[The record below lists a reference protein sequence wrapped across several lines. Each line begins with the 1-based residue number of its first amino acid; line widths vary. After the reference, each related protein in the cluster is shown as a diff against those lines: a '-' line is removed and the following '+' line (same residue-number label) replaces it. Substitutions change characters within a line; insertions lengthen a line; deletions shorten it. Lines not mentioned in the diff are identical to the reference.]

1 MSSTSTSVHG
11 ARKVTLKT
19 EITTSSLDNKKY
31 AYMRMRFEDGNG
43 SEVAEVTS
51 FRCNGI
57 TIEDADNL
65 DVFFVKD
72 SEGKTRLEVGIPA
85 SELGVEDVERTDA
98 KVLYG
103 PFEMQEQEI

>member
-1 MSSTSTSVHG
+1 MASTSLSIHG

-19 EITTSSLDNKKY
+19 EVVTSSVDNEKY
-31 AYMRMRFEDGNG
+31 AFMRIRFDDGSG
-43 SEVAEVTS
+43 SEVTEISS

-57 TIEDADNL
+57 TIEDADEL
-65 DVFFVKD
+65 EVFFVKD
-72 SEGKTRLEVGIPA
+72 AKGKTRLEIGLSDSA
-85 SELGVEDVERTDA
+85 LGVGDVERTDA